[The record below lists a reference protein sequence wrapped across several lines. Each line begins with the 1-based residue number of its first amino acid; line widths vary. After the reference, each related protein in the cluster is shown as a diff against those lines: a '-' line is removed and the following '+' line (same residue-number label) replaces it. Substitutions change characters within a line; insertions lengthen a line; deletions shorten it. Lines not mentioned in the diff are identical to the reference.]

1 VAFMSR
7 GWRDF
12 YNFRQW
18 YASFSIRCNSGCT
31 VVKALSV
38 LLFKYSCRT

>member
-18 YASFSIRCNSGCT
+18 YASFSICF
-31 VVKALSV
+31 
-38 LLFKYSCRT
+38 LFRLYRG